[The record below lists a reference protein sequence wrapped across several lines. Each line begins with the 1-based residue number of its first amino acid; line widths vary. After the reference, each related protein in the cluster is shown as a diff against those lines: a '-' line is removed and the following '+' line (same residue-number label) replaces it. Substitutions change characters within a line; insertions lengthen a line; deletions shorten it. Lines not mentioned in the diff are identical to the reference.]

1 MKKSKL
7 IKKIDKRFLL
17 GIAHRG
23 LHDEVSTENGLDAFK
38 KAIDKNTAFELDVH
52 LSKDGKLIV
61 CHDDNL
67 VRTTSKE
74 GVIEELTLKEIK
86 ENYRLLDGEEVPTL
100 QEVLSLNDERV
111 PLVIELKTY
120 KNNNKALA
128 KALQNELKDIKDKSK
143 FFIISFDPR
152 SLYHFGRKGIMRG
165 LLITHEHEWVFK
177 LRHLFESLDVEDRLT
192 HLEKYRRY
200 QKKHFVNVW
209 TIEDKDNLAS
219 VKDYV
224 DTITYQYME
233 PDFIKKELTR

>member
-1 MKKSKL
+1 M
-7 IKKIDKRFLL
+7 
-17 GIAHRG
+17 
-23 LHDEVSTENGLDAFK
+23 
-38 KAIDKNTAFELDVH
+38 
-52 LSKDGKLIV
+52 
-61 CHDDNL
+61 
-67 VRTTSKE
+67 
-74 GVIEELTLKEIK
+74 
-86 ENYRLLDGEEVPTL
+86 
-100 QEVLSLNDERV
+100 
-111 PLVIELKTY
+111 
-120 KNNNKALA
+120 
-128 KALQNELKDIKDKSK
+128 KDIKDKSK

>member
-100 QEVLSLNDERV
+100 QEVLALNDERV

-120 KNNNKALA
+120 KKNNKALA

-224 DTITYQYME
+224 DTVTYQYME